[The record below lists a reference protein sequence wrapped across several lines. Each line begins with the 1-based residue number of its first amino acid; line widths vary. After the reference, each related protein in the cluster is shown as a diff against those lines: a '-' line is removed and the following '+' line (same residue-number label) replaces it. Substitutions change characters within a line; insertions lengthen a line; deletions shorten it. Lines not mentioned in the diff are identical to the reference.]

1 MNDLCW
7 LCDYNAKQWRYLLL
21 LRLLNRFISF
31 CNEVEKY
38 LQVQNPPQIIMQA
51 LDSLHAL
58 ISISQHGI
66 LTETGAMLSK
76 LPVEQKLGK
85 MVIFS
90 KRYGCFEEVI
100 IVAIWMFWGSN
111 NRGNGLRYNYRERA
125 CDSDRL
131 SMLFVY
137 EFWTESNYSENWCKR
152 NNMKYYQMKLVRD
165 MKRRLEETLEKLQ
178 IKIYFKRNDM
188 VLLRNRL
195 YHGFFLNSTTLERD
209 GFYKT
214 RKHVRIEVDPTSV
227 LNEVSS

>member
-1 MNDLCW
+1 
-7 LCDYNAKQWRYLLL
+7 LL

-58 ISISQHGI
+58 ISINQHGI

-100 IVAIWMFWGSN
+100 IVAIRMF
-111 NRGNGLRYNYRERA
+111 
-125 CDSDRL
+125 
-131 SMLFVY
+131 
-137 EFWTESNYSENWCKR
+137 
-152 NNMKYYQMKLVRD
+152 
-165 MKRRLEETLEKLQ
+165 
-178 IKIYFKRNDM
+178 
-188 VLLRNRL
+188 
-195 YHGFFLNSTTLERD
+195 
-209 GFYKT
+209 
-214 RKHVRIEVDPTSV
+214 
-227 LNEVSS
+227 